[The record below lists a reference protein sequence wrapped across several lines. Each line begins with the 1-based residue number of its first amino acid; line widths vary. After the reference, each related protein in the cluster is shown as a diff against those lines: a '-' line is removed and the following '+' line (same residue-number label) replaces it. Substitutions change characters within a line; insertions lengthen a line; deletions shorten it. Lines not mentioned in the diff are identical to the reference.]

1 MAFVSSLSSVSNV
14 LHSKKEKDSLLLLAP
29 RVDPMENGV
38 ALSGD
43 AEASEI

>member
-1 MAFVSSLSSVSNV
+1 MAFVSFLSSVSDV
-14 LHSKKEKDSLLLLAP
+14 LHSKEEKDPLLFFAP
-29 RVDPMENGV
+29 RVDPMENGI